1 MHFPGVQI
9 LVSLCSALTKG
20 LQQRILNQ
28 GSESLRSFLLALS
41 AQPERLDNPATAI
54 FLSEKIAE
62 RVSIFLMVEN
72 DTIDNSQTLTSM
84 GADSLV
90 AIEIKNWWKQTFGV
104 EVSALELA
112 DPSNTME
119 ALGMLAVNRL
129 REKYS
134 SQAMLP

>member
-1 MHFPGVQI
+1 
-9 LVSLCSALTKG
+9 
-20 LQQRILNQ
+20 
-28 GSESLRSFLLALS
+28 
-41 AQPERLDNPATAI
+41 
-54 FLSEKIAE
+54 
-62 RVSIFLMVEN
+62 
-72 DTIDNSQTLTSM
+72 M
-84 GADSLV
+84 GADSLA

>member
-1 MHFPGVQI
+1 
-9 LVSLCSALTKG
+9 
-20 LQQRILNQ
+20 
-28 GSESLRSFLLALS
+28 
-41 AQPERLDNPATAI
+41 
-54 FLSEKIAE
+54 
-62 RVSIFLMVEN
+62 
-72 DTIDNSQTLTSM
+72 M